1 MYRKYNQREG
11 VGMTILIVDDNRVNQ
26 FVIEKILKSDGY
38 EKYVSVHS
46 AKEMFDYLDPSN
58 APKCNEINVI
68 LLDVMMP
75 EMDGIE
81 ACRIL
86 KQNPQWKDIQVIFI
100 TALEDKAKLSEALD
114 VGGIDYIT
122 KPINRVE
129 LLARIR
135 VGKRLKSEL
144 DWHTNQE
151 KIIQRE
157 LNLAAR
163 VQQSLLSPP
172 LQKSNIAITASYL
185 PSSNLAG
192 DLYYWDKLDE
202 NRYAVMLLDMM
213 GHGVSA
219 SLVCMYISSVLRE
232 AIKKLTEPELVIAEL
247 NRYMNLLQN
256 EKENLLYYFTGVY
269 FIIDT
274 KEKTM
279 EYVNAGHPTGY
290 ALIDGQQTV
299 PITQTSYA
307 VGFVEDIKIEK
318 KIINFNSSIQV
329 VLYTDG
335 VLEAMGDCEIASDK
349 ELQKIASS
357 PWSTEVPPIDY
368 LLEKGLQEDQPDD
381 MCVLLL
387 QANGNK
393 VSSSS
398 KSTVEVV
405 PN

>member
-1 MYRKYNQREG
+1 
-11 VGMTILIVDDNRVNQ
+11 MTILLVDDNRVNL

-38 EKYVSVHS
+38 EDFVSLQS
-46 AKEMFDYLDPSN
+46 AKELFDYLDPSN
-58 APKCNEINVI
+58 TQKCNEVDVI

-86 KQNPQWKDIQVIFI
+86 KQNPQLKDIQVIFV
-100 TALEDKAKLSEALD
+100 TALEDKVKLSEALD

-129 LLARIR
+129 LLARLR
-135 VGKRLKSEL
+135 VALRLKSEL
-144 DWHTNQE
+144 DWHKNQD
-151 KIIQRE
+151 KIIQLE

-163 VQQSLLSPP
+163 VQQGLLSPS
-172 LQKSNIAITASYL
+172 LQQSDLSITASYL

-192 DLYYWDKLDE
+192 DLYYWVPLDE
-202 NRYAVMLLDMM
+202 NRYAVILLDMM

-232 AIKKLTEPELVIAEL
+232 AIKNLKEPELVIAEL

-256 EKENLLYYFTGVY
+256 EHENIFYYFTGVY

-274 KEKTM
+274 KQKTV

-290 ALIDGQQTV
+290 ALIDEQQTV
-299 PITQTSYA
+299 PITQTSIA
-307 VGFVEDIKIEK
+307 VGFVEDMKIKKE
-318 KIINFNSSIQV
+318 IIHYNSSIQI
-329 VLYTDG
+329 VLFTDG
-335 VLEAMGDCEIASDK
+335 VLEAMGPCEIISDK
-349 ELQKIASS
+349 ELCQIASKM
-357 PWSTEVPPIDY
+357 WSIEKPPIDY
-368 LLEKGLQEDQPDD
+368 LINKDLQQDQPDD

-387 QANGNK
+387 KAE
-393 VSSSS
+393 S
-398 KSTVEVV
+398 
-405 PN
+405 

>member
-1 MYRKYNQREG
+1 
-11 VGMTILIVDDNRVNQ
+11 MTILVVDDNQVNL

-38 EKYVSVHS
+38 EKYVSVQS

-58 APKCNEINVI
+58 APKCYDINVI

-86 KQNPQWKDIQVIFI
+86 KQNPQWKDIQVIFV
-100 TALEDKAKLSEALD
+100 TALEDKVKLSEALD

-122 KPINRVE
+122 KPINRIE

-135 VGKRLKSEL
+135 VGKRLKKEL

-157 LNLAAR
+157 LDLAAR
-163 VQQSLLSPP
+163 VQQSLLSPAVHEP
-172 LQKSNIAITASYL
+172 NISITASYL

-202 NRYAVMLLDMM
+202 DRYAVMLLDMM

-232 AIKKLTEPELVIAEL
+232 AIKKLTDPELVIAEL

-256 EKENLLYYFTGVY
+256 EKENILYYFTGVY

-274 KEKTM
+274 KKKTV
-279 EYVNAGHPTGY
+279 EYVNAGHPKGY
-290 ALIDGQQTV
+290 ALVDGEKTV
-299 PITQTSYA
+299 PITSTSYA

-318 KIINFNSSIQV
+318 AVIPYNSSIQI
-329 VLYTDG
+329 VLFTDG
-335 VLEAMGDCEIASDK
+335 VLEAMGPCDLESEKELCEIAS
-349 ELQKIASS
+349 SH
-357 PWSTEVPPIDY
+357 WSTETSPIDY
-368 LLEKGLQEDQPDD
+368 LLKGEQQHNQPDD

-387 QANGNK
+387 RAN
-393 VSSSS
+393 S
-398 KSTVEVV
+398 
-405 PN
+405 

>member
-1 MYRKYNQREG
+1 
-11 VGMTILIVDDNRVNQ
+11 MTILIVDDNQVNL

-38 EKYVSVHS
+38 DNFVSVQS

-86 KQNPQWKDIQVIFI
+86 KQNPQWKDIQVIFV
-100 TALEDKAKLSEALD
+100 TALEDKVKLSEALD

-151 KIIQRE
+151 KILQME
-157 LNLAAR
+157 LDLAAR

-172 LQKSNIAITASYL
+172 VQQPNIAIAASYL

-202 NRYAVMLLDMM
+202 HRYAVMLLDMM

-232 AIKKLTEPELVIAEL
+232 AIKKLTKPELVIAEL

-256 EKENLLYYFTGVY
+256 DKENLLYYFTGVY
-269 FIIDT
+269 FIVDT
-274 KEKTM
+274 KEKTV

-290 ALIDGQQTV
+290 ALVDGKKTV

-307 VGFVEDIKIEK
+307 VGFVENIKVEK
-318 KIINFNSSIQV
+318 EIIHFDSSIQI
-329 VLYTDG
+329 VLFTDG
-335 VLEAMGDCEIASDK
+335 VLEAMGPCDITSTK
-349 ELQKIASS
+349 ELCKIASET
-357 PWSTEVPPIDY
+357 WSMDVPPIDY
-368 LLEKGLQEDQPDD
+368 LVDKDLQQNQPDD

-387 QANGNK
+387 QA
-393 VSSSS
+393 
-398 KSTVEVV
+398 KS
-405 PN
+405 

>member
-1 MYRKYNQREG
+1 
-11 VGMTILIVDDNRVNQ
+11 MTILVVDDNQVNL

-38 EKYVSVHS
+38 EKFVSVQS

-58 APKCNEINVI
+58 APKCYDINVI

-86 KQNPQWKDIQVIFI
+86 KQNPQWKDIQVIFV
-100 TALEDKAKLSEALD
+100 TALEDKSKLSEALD

-122 KPINRVE
+122 KPINRIE

-135 VGKRLKSEL
+135 VGKRLKKEL

-157 LNLAAR
+157 LDLAAR
-163 VQQSLLSPP
+163 VQQSLLSPAVHEP
-172 LQKSNIAITASYL
+172 NISITASYL

-202 NRYAVMLLDMM
+202 DRYAVMLLDMM

-232 AIKKLTEPELVIAEL
+232 AIKKLTDPELVIAEL

-256 EKENLLYYFTGVY
+256 EKENILYYFTGVY

-274 KEKTM
+274 KKKTV
-279 EYVNAGHPTGY
+279 EYVNAGHPKGY
-290 ALIDGQQTV
+290 AFVDGEKTV
-299 PITQTSYA
+299 PITHTSYA

-318 KIINFNSSIQV
+318 AIIPYNSSIQI
-329 VLYTDG
+329 VLFTDG
-335 VLEAMGDCEIASDK
+335 VLEAMGPCEMESDK
-349 ELQKIASS
+349 ELSKIASTH
-357 PWSTEVPPIDY
+357 WSTDISPIDY
-368 LLEKGLQEDQPDD
+368 LVKGEQQHNQPDD

-387 QANGNK
+387 RAN
-393 VSSSS
+393 S
-398 KSTVEVV
+398 
-405 PN
+405 